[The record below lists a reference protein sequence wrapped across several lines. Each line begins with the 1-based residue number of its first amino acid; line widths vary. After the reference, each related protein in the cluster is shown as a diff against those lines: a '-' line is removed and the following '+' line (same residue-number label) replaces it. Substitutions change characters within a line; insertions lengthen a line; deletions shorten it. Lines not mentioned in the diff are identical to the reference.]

1 MVRIMFGQYLL
12 SGPKLEHLIVLR
24 LPFTAARQF
33 ARSMREGVA
42 EKARNHLTK
51 YMAPPSPPANRTD
64 LPKQTFT
71 LDANIV
77 LAGFSGREAC
87 FDLYHTS
94 PHVIVALMGGADD
107 YRAEPVARVI
117 LTTRLMLDIY
127 EELEASQGSLP
138 ADHTEETNAD
148 STV

>member
-1 MVRIMFGQYLL
+1 LV
-12 SGPKLEHLIVLR
+12 VLR

-33 ARSMREGVA
+33 MRSVQLA
-42 EKARNHLTK
+42 LYEKASTHLAK
-51 YMAPPSPPANRTD
+51 YRAPASPNADRDNVPN
-64 LPKQTFT
+64 QTFT

-94 PHVIVALMGGADD
+94 PHVIMSLIEGGTE

-127 EELEASQGSLP
+127 EELQSHRSAIP
-138 ADHTEETNAD
+138 ADHTEEEEH
-148 STV
+148 S